1 LDEVFGLSYVE
12 DLLTEIQLQLK
23 EKCENPN
30 IGTFD
35 YYEFLYI
42 LIKPI
47 LPSGFKGTH
56 YINIES
62 VIYSAYTALELHNK
76 DWWAEKKLQIIGH
89 LKRSKFQY

>member
-56 YINIES
+56 SINIES

-89 LKRSKFQY
+89 LKQSKFQY